1 MRNLEA
7 IQLRNAFYKRFAFDV
22 FRITVMN
29 LVFSKVILI
38 FLAYYNLLS
47 NTSQSYGIVLWCVS
61 LCYLFFGCL
70 PNEGLPFEDHAAT
83 HHGAFL
89 SEKREKAAQ
98 NMRLMFYGGFTFAIS
113 YLFML

>member
-7 IQLRNAFYKRFAFDV
+7 IQLRNTFYKRFTFDV
-22 FRITVMN
+22 LRFTAIN
-29 LVFSKVILI
+29 LVFSKLILI
-38 FLAYYNLLS
+38 VLTYYNLLS
-47 NTSQSYGIVLWCVS
+47 NTQESYGIVLWCVS

-70 PNEGLPFEDHAAT
+70 PNEGILYEDHAAS
-83 HHGAFL
+83 HHTAYV

-98 NMRLMFYGGFTFAIS
+98 NMRLMFYGGFTFALS